1 MKIRTWIDFFPQW
14 LNTWLFCVSFVVYIE
29 FCFRN
34 QNFRSGPMPL
44 INYTTGPCDIYELI
58 QCVLYGVFGSLIRHF
73 ITCRSRGS
81 RTRVSVNFKQI
92 SSDILRSCFIPRP
105 YYSFIKIRLS
115 SAAYC
120 GIFIRVSI
128 RSIERNQV
136 SRTELEG
143 ESCFFLGFF

>member
-1 MKIRTWIDFFPQW
+1 
-14 LNTWLFCVSFVVYIE
+14 
-29 FCFRN
+29 
-34 QNFRSGPMPL
+34 MPL

-143 ESCFFLGFF
+143 ESCFFLGFFKRSKFFILKNTFFYFGKFVGSGFA